1 MDLSK
6 LTSLA
11 QEALQK
17 AQELAQEN
25 QHQVLD
31 TGHMMMGLLLV
42 DKEVVPR
49 LLDKQGVNQAVF
61 RAAVNAVVAGYP
73 KVQGGELHISNAL
86 SSVLKKGISD
96 LDAWGDSYLAVDALF
111 YHLCQ
116 SKDSLAQLVKDSGIQ
131 VNQLKKDIMEMRN
144 GEKVQSSS
152 QENTYQ
158 SLEKFAKNLNE
169 MAAKGK
175 LDPVIGRDEEIRR
188 VLQILTR
195 RTKNN
200 PILIGEPG

>member
-31 TGHMMMGLLLV
+31 TGHMMMGLLTV

-49 LLDKQGVNQAVF
+49 LLDKQGVNQSVF
-61 RAAVNAVVAGYP
+61 RATVNAVVTGYP

-96 LDAWGDSYLAVDALF
+96 LEAWGDSYLAVDALF

-116 SKDSLAQLVKDSGIQ
+116 SKDSLSQLVKDSGINI
-131 VNQLKKDIMEMRN
+131 NQLKK
-144 GEKVQSSS
+144 
-152 QENTYQ
+152 
-158 SLEKFAKNLNE
+158 NE
-169 MAAKGK
+169 
-175 LDPVIGRDEEIRR
+175 
-188 VLQILTR
+188 
-195 RTKNN
+195 
-200 PILIGEPG
+200 